1 MTETNNGE
9 HASCQI
15 GTGKQA
21 TDEHDTLAPTPNIE
35 AANKHIH
42 ITLQAQPLPEKPANI
57 NLLVPYQ
64 MNKLH
69 HLWPMTL

>member
-15 GTGKQA
+15 GTGEQA
-21 TDEHDTLAPTPNIE
+21 TNEHDALAHTPNIE

-42 ITLQAQPLPEKPANI
+42 ITLQARPLPEKTSK
-57 NLLVPYQ
+57 Y
-64 MNKLH
+64 
-69 HLWPMTL
+69 